1 MSTRPKILY
10 VDDESDNLIVFKQ
23 AFSRQFD
30 VDTASSGS
38 EALEKIKSDTYDIIV
53 SDQRMPSMTGVEMFQ
68 LLISAEH
75 ESARILM
82 TGYADMQAVIDAI
95 NKGHIYFYCT
105 KPWSSEEM
113 KLLFAKALEHVEV
126 TRKNKLLLKEVD
138 SNAQELLK
146 LNEAS
151 TKIITKLS
159 QR

>member
-105 KPWSSEEM
+105 KPWSSDELKM
-113 KLLFAKALEHVEV
+113 LFAKALEHVEV

-138 SNAQELLK
+138 KSAQELLR

-151 TKIITKLS
+151 SEILARLRID
-159 QR
+159 